1 MDLRV
6 IYAIEKIL
14 VLETMREVDL
24 VRILTDSNF
33 KSEIGLE
40 DETISSQAEIIIRTE
55 KKLANASN
63 R

>member
-14 VLETMREVDL
+14 VLETMREVDV
-24 VRILTDSNF
+24 VRILTGSNL

-40 DETISSQAEIIIRTE
+40 DETISSQAEIIIKTE
-55 KKLANASN
+55 KEFANASN